1 MTRIIGIKLSEK
13 ADNAVIFQK
22 ILTEFNCI
30 IRLRI
35 GINNK
40 QGMFCPE
47 SGIILLQTD
56 ECEDAVNLEKRLL
69 DIEGIEIQRM
79 IF

>member
-1 MTRIIGIKLSEK
+1 MTKILGIKLNDK
-13 ADNAVIFQK
+13 MDNAVKLQS

-40 QGMFCPE
+40 QTLFCSD
-47 SGIILLQTD
+47 SGIILLEVEEGNSSID
-56 ECEDAVNLEKRLL
+56 LEKELT